1 MSNIL
6 ERIVADKRVYVEN
19 SKTMVSYSQLERFF
33 EPEETVNSLKESIR
47 NSSNGIIAEFK
58 RKSPSKGFI
67 KEQAKVEDIVP
78 FYDKMNVAGLSILTD
93 EPYFGGTLFDLKS
106 ARRITNTPI
115 LRKEFI
121 IDKYQ
126 IIEAACYK
134 ANAILLIASVLS
146 KKEVKEFSDFAHQL
160 NLDVLLEVHNEAELD
175 HYCDNVDIIG
185 VNNRNLKTF
194 VTDIKQS
201 IELFDKLPKEAVK
214 ISESGL
220 SEMSQLDELR
230 SIGYNGFLIGES
242 MMKNILLK

>member
-1 MSNIL
+1 M
-6 ERIVADKRVYVEN
+6 
-19 SKTMVSYSQLERFF
+19 
-33 EPEETVNSLKESIR
+33 
-47 NSSNGIIAEFK
+47 
-58 RKSPSKGFI
+58 
-67 KEQAKVEDIVP
+67 
-78 FYDKMNVAGLSILTD
+78 
-93 EPYFGGTLFDLKS
+93 
-106 ARRITNTPI
+106 
-115 LRKEFI
+115 
-121 IDKYQ
+121 
-126 IIEAACYK
+126 
-134 ANAILLIASVLS
+134 LIASVLS

-160 NLDVLLEVHNEAELD
+160 NLDVLLEVHNEAEID